1 MGCNA
6 PSCSHNKVSSGTMKT
21 IWLLLFISAGPD
33 MEIIAEQK
41 EIFDFGP
48 TCEQAAKGRQLFL
61 EGLGETK
68 YVCVKVPR
76 KSDAVNE

>member
-1 MGCNA
+1 
-6 PSCSHNKVSSGTMKT
+6 
-21 IWLLLFISAGPD
+21 

-41 EIFDFGP
+41 QIFDFGP

-61 EGLGETK
+61 GNLGETK

-76 KSDAVNE
+76 VKDE

>member
-1 MGCNA
+1 MN
-6 PSCSHNKVSSGTMKT
+6 N
-21 IWLLLFISAGPD
+21 IWLLLFISAGPN
-33 MEIIAEQK
+33 MELIAEQK

-61 EGLGETK
+61 EGMGETK

-76 KSDAVNE
+76 KVDE

>member
-1 MGCNA
+1 MNL
-6 PSCSHNKVSSGTMKT
+6 TKT
-21 IWLLLFISAGPD
+21 VWLLLFINAEPNMD
-33 MEIIAEQK
+33 ITVEQK

-61 EGLGETK
+61 SNLGETK

-76 KSDAVNE
+76 EKNE